1 MDDAELLAGVL
12 AGDERSFT
20 TLVVRYQTSLVRLA
34 LYDVATDQQAEDV
47 AHETWVAVLEGVA
60 HVEGRSSF
68 KTRMHTPT
76 SCR

>member
-1 MDDAELLAGVL
+1 MENAELLAGAL

-34 LYDVATDQQAEDV
+34 RYYVATDQQAEDI
-47 AHETWVAVLEGVA
+47 ARETWVAVLRGVA
-60 HVEGRSSF
+60 HLGGRSSF
-68 KTRMHTPT
+68 KTCMHTPT